1 MTFFEKIEDYYK
13 EATDIELVALNG
25 SRVNTEV
32 TPDKFQ
38 DYDLV
43 FFTNDIAK
51 YRDNPSFLERFGK
64 IMIMTEPDGE
74 GQAGPLMYPNKEG
87 YTYLVQYEDGNRL
100 DLQIM
105 DMSLLKNYPT
115 EDSLTKIIFDKKG
128 LIESEIIPNARDYYL
143 IKPSQLEIENSVKE
157 FYWQFN
163 NVLKANLRGQF
174 LYSQEI
180 LNLVRDELNLLIS
193 WDIGFEYGF
202 ERNLG
207 KANNKILDFI
217 DMEDARLL
225 KESYDTSSEQ
235 KIFSALRTL
244 KNLEIKYLKE
254 LDKLSIYTM
263 DDLLN
268 LSDVPVK
275 YLQSMGVTDEIIK

>member
-1 MTFFEKIEDYYK
+1 
-13 EATDIELVALNG
+13 
-25 SRVNTEV
+25 
-32 TPDKFQ
+32 
-38 DYDLV
+38 
-43 FFTNDIAK
+43 
-51 YRDNPSFLERFGK
+51 
-64 IMIMTEPDGE
+64 MIMTEPDGE
-74 GQAGPLMYPNKEG
+74 GQAGPLTYPNKEG

-105 DMSLLKNYPT
+105 DISLLKNYLI
-115 EDSLTKIIFDKKG
+115 EDSLTKIVLDKKG
-128 LIESEIIPNARDYYL
+128 IIESEIIPNSRDYYL
-143 IKPSQLEIENSVKE
+143 NRPNQIEVENSVKE

-163 NVLKANLRGQF
+163 NVLKANLRSQF

-180 LNLVRDELNLLIS
+180 LNLVRNELILLIS
-193 WDIGFEYGF
+193 WNIGFEYGF

-225 KESYDTSSEQ
+225 KESYNTSSKQ

-254 LDKLSIYTM
+254 LDKLGIYTM
-263 DDLLN
+263 DDLLK

-275 YLQSMGVTDEIIK
+275 YLQSTGVTDEIIK

>member
-1 MTFFEKIEDYYK
+1 
-13 EATDIELVALNG
+13 
-25 SRVNTEV
+25 
-32 TPDKFQ
+32 
-38 DYDLV
+38 
-43 FFTNDIAK
+43 
-51 YRDNPSFLERFGK
+51 
-64 IMIMTEPDGE
+64 MIMTEPEGE
-74 GQAGPLMYPNKEG
+74 GQVGPLTYPNKDG

-105 DMSLLKNYPT
+105 DMSLLKNYLI
-115 EDSLTKIIFDKKG
+115 EDSLTKIILDKKE
-128 LIESEIIPNARDYYL
+128 LIESEIIPNSRDYYL
-143 IKPSQLEIENSVKE
+143 IKPSQVEIENSVKE

-180 LNLVRDELNLLIS
+180 LNLVRNELCLLIS
-193 WDIGFEYGF
+193 WNIGFEYGF
-202 ERNLG
+202 ERNLS

>member
-13 EATDIELVALNG
+13 KATDIELVAMNG
-25 SRVNTEV
+25 SRVNPEV

-43 FFTNDIAK
+43 FFTNDVEK

-74 GQAGPLMYPNKEG
+74 GQAGPLTYPNKEG

-105 DMSLLKNYPT
+105 DISLLKNYLI
-115 EDSLTKIIFDKKG
+115 EDSLTKIVLDKKG
-128 LIESEIIPNARDYYL
+128 IIESEIIPNSRDYYL
-143 IKPSQLEIENSVKE
+143 NRPNQIEVENSVKE

-163 NVLKANLRGQF
+163 NVLKANLRSQF

-180 LNLVRDELNLLIS
+180 LNLVRNELILLIS
-193 WDIGFEYGF
+193 WNIGFEYGF

-225 KESYDTSSEQ
+225 KESYNTSSKQ

-254 LDKLSIYTM
+254 LDKLGIYTM
-263 DDLLN
+263 DDLLK

-275 YLQSMGVTDEIIK
+275 YLQSTGVTDEIIK